1 MMHRIVHATT
11 YEYTDNAE
19 ACHNLVHLQPRNL
32 PWQQCRQTQLWI
44 DPAPDRVHEYIDYF
58 GNHVHSFAVYQAH
71 RKLSIMAESY
81 VTLKVPEMIPA
92 SETPPW
98 VDVRNA
104 LRLDRAPDIV
114 AAIEHRF
121 DSPYIQTNDALR
133 ELAADHF
140 PFDRPLC
147 EAVLSLT
154 RAIHRD
160 FKYDPK
166 ATTIDT
172 SLDDVLE
179 KRRGVCQ
186 DFAHLLIGCLRSLGL
201 AARYVSGYLRT
212 DAQPGRPR
220 LLGADA
226 SHAWVSVFCPG
237 SGWIDFDP
245 TNGCRT
251 TDRHITIGWGR
262 DFHDL
267 SPVKGV
273 VLGGGESTLSVAVDV
288 LPVESVNAPSS
299 ALNADAPTA

>member
-1 MMHRIVHATT
+1 MMHRIVHTTT

-32 PWQQCRQTQLWI
+32 PTQQCRQTQLRI
-44 DPAPDRVHEYIDYF
+44 DPAPDRVFEYLDYF
-58 GNHVHSFAVYQAH
+58 GNHVHSFAVYEPH
-71 RKLSIMAESY
+71 RQLSITAESY
-81 VTLKVPEMIPA
+81 VTLAAREMVSVGKTPA
-92 SETPPW
+92 W
-98 VDVRNA
+98 NVVRDA
-104 LRLDRAPDIV
+104 LRSDRSPAIV
-114 AAIEHRF
+114 AAIENRF
-121 DSPYIQTNDALR
+121 DSPYVRTSEALR
-133 ELAADHF
+133 ELAANHF
-140 PFDRPLC
+140 PIDRPLG
-147 EAVLSLT
+147 EAVLALT
-154 RAIHRD
+154 HAIHRD

-201 AARYVSGYLRT
+201 ACRYVSGYLRT
-212 DAQPGRPR
+212 DSQPGRPR
-220 LLGADA
+220 LAGADA
-226 SHAWVSVFCPG
+226 SHAWVSVFSPG

-251 TDRHITIGWGR
+251 SDRHITIGWGR

-273 VLGGGESTLSVAVDV
+273 VLGGGQSTLHVAVDV
-288 LPVESVNAPSS
+288 LPAG
-299 ALNADAPTA
+299 

>member
-1 MMHRIVHATT
+1 MMYRIVHTTT

-19 ACHNLVHLQPRNL
+19 SCHNLVHLQPRNL
-32 PWQQCRQTQLWI
+32 PSQQCRQTQLRI
-44 DPAPDRVHEYIDYF
+44 DPPPDRVHEYLDYF
-58 GNHVHSFAVYQAH
+58 GNHVHSFAVYEPH
-71 RKLSIMAESY
+71 RQLSITAESY
-81 VTLKVPEMIPA
+81 VTLIPRETVPVGKTPA
-92 SETPPW
+92 W
-98 VDVRNA
+98 NVVREV
-104 LRLDRAPDIV
+104 LHDDRSPEIV

-121 DSPYIQTNDALR
+121 DSPYIRTTDALR
-133 ELAADHF
+133 KVAIEHF
-140 PFDRPLC
+140 PVDRPLG
-147 EAVLSLT
+147 EAVLGLT
-154 RAIHRD
+154 QAIHGD
-160 FKYDPK
+160 FKYDPE

-201 AARYVSGYLRT
+201 ASRYVSGYLRT
-212 DAQPGRPR
+212 DPQPGRPR
-220 LLGADA
+220 LAGADA

-251 TDRHITIGWGR
+251 SDRHITIGWGR

-273 VLGGGESTLSVAVDV
+273 VLGGGQSTLRVEVDV
-288 LPVESVNAPSS
+288 SPVEAGDALHRTS
-299 ALNADAPTA
+299 AAF

>member
-1 MMHRIVHATT
+1 MMYRIVHSTT
-11 YEYTDNAE
+11 YQYNDNAE
-19 ACHNLVHLQPRNL
+19 VCHNLVHLQPRNL

-44 DPAPDRVHEYIDYF
+44 EPAPDRVHEYLDYF
-58 GNHVHSFAVYQAH
+58 GNHVHSFAVYEPH
-71 RKLSIMAESY
+71 LELSITAESY
-81 VTLKVPEMIPA
+81 VTLTAREMVPLG
-92 SETPPW
+92 ETPAW
-98 VDVRNA
+98 NVVRDT
-104 LRLDRAPDIV
+104 LREDRAPQIV

-121 DSPYIQTNDALR
+121 DSPYIHTNDALR

-140 PFDRPLC
+140 LLDRPLG

-154 RAIHRD
+154 QAIQRD

-186 DFAHLLIGCLRSLGL
+186 DFTHLLIGCLRSLGL
-201 AARYVSGYLRT
+201 AGRYVSGYLRT
-212 DAQPGRPR
+212 DPQPGRLP
-220 LLGADA
+220 LVGADA

-251 TDRHITIGWGR
+251 SDRHITIGWGR
-262 DFHDL
+262 DFHDV

-288 LPVESVNAPSS
+288 LPVESMSAPSS
-299 ALNADAPTA
+299 ALKLDAPTA